1 MYLTATERAMLESTL
16 FNLRYDMDCI
26 GLDDEMWA
34 ELSAMTD
41 AELEG
46 AINNFMAVA

>member
-1 MYLTATERAMLESTL
+1 MYLSKSERAMLESTL

-26 GLDDEMWA
+26 GQAAEMRV

-41 AELEG
+41 SELET
-46 AINNFMAVA
+46 AINDYLAAA

>member
-1 MYLTATERAMLESTL
+1 MYLTAAERAILESTL

-26 GLDDEMWA
+26 GQSAEMQA

-41 AELEG
+41 AELESVLNG
-46 AINNFMAVA
+46 FLADL

>member
-1 MYLTATERAMLESTL
+1 MYLTAIERAMLESTL

-26 GLDDEMWA
+26 GLDDEMRA

-46 AINNFMAVA
+46 AINRFMVAA